1 MPNIYCVRAD
11 NGQYADHF
19 IKGGYTAIGWLDQND
34 LSSTK
39 SRQEIHD
46 LYVQYHDDTSPYV
59 IGQQVGQI
67 ARFLFDIQPGDYVI
81 VPPAN
86 TEYIQWGVVQNNPYY
101 FSNTSDGCPFPH
113 RIKVKW
119 HSEPIQ
125 RAVFSVPFQNSIR
138 SSLTVFLVDHNNEFF
153 AKIGK
158 KDLISSSDAIKAVV
172 SYHDA
177 VLDRILQLDPTEFE
191 ILISHVLAA
200 LGFESQHV
208 GKVGDGGVDVEGELN
223 VANMAKMKLFVQVK
237 RYKVGSKINENTLKA
252 LRQNIPFG
260 GQGAFIT
267 TSDFTQ
273 GALKAAVDSG
283 FPRIGTIN
291 GRQLVDVL
299 AENWS
304 KIPAE
309 FQEKLGLR
317 LGLIV
322 E

>member
-1 MPNIYCVRAD
+1 MPNIYCVRAN

-19 IKGGYTAIGWLDQND
+19 IKGGYTAIGWLENID
-34 LSSTK
+34 LSKVKT
-39 SRQEIHD
+39 RQEIHD
-46 LYVQYHDDTSPYV
+46 LYVQHHDDTSPYV

-86 TEYIQWGVVQNNPYY
+86 TEYIYWGVVQSSPYQ
-101 FSNTSDGCPFPH
+101 FSDASDGCPFPH
-113 RIKVKW
+113 RRQVKW
-119 HSEPIQ
+119 HAEAVQ
-125 RAVFSVPFQNSIR
+125 RAEFSVPFQNSIR
-138 SSLTVFLVDHNNEFF
+138 SSLTVYLVDHNNEFF
-153 AKIGK
+153 TKIGK
-158 KDLISSSDAIKAVV
+158 MGLVSSPEAAKAAV
-172 SYHDA
+172 SYHEA
-177 VLDRILQLDPTEFE
+177 ALDRILQLDPTEFE
-191 ILISHVLAA
+191 ILISHVLSA

-223 VANMAKMKLFVQVK
+223 VANMAKIKLFVQVK

-267 TSDFTQ
+267 TSDFTG
-273 GALKAAVDSG
+273 GALKAAVDPG

-299 AENWS
+299 TENWN
-304 KIPAE
+304 KIPPE